1 MSTLIE
7 QRLKEALEKVKRD
20 VDEKGETSKDRMDA
34 VEAWNE
40 LMQAKIDAK
49 RTRDAKPV
57 N

>member
-7 QRLKEALEKVKRD
+7 QRFKEALEKVKRD
-20 VDEKGETSKDRMDA
+20 VDEKGKTSKDRMDA

-40 LMQAKIDAK
+40 LMQAKIDAQ
-49 RTRDAKPV
+49 RTKDAKPV

>member
-7 QRLKEALEKVKRD
+7 QRFKEALEKVKRD
-20 VDEKGETSKDRMDA
+20 VDEKGETSKERMDA

-40 LMQAKIDAK
+40 LMQAKIDAQ
-49 RTRDAKPV
+49 RTKDAKPV